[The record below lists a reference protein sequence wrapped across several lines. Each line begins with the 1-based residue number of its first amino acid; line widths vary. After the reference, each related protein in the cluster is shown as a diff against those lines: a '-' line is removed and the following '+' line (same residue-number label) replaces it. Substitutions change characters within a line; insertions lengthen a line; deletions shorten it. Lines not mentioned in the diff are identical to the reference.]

1 MRPPMS
7 SDSEDEDYEGFSFGS
22 EFDEVSTI
30 FLSETIN
37 FLNHEIDPYNAFSI
51 QRSKC

>member
-7 SDSEDEDYEGFSFGS
+7 SDSEDDGDYDGFSFGS

-30 FLSETIN
+30 FLSDHLQYFPSTTFKMLN
-37 FLNHEIDPYNAFSI
+37 FF
-51 QRSKC
+51 